1 MTAPQ
6 TTNVPNEGGADRAAL
21 REHLLDILR
30 ASIRERSE
38 QAVRNFMKRMLALPE
53 AGMRSRILAEK
64 LRTYDAELCLA
75 LLSALLERS
84 VRRETK
90 AQQLLL
96 DLCTARPLAAVL
108 GYENT
113 RRVYELAHCRDE
125 ERITQLFLFS
135 RNEGARLPGKG
146 FLEREN
152 DKLPDESLGWRK
164 KCARGSDR
172 LKLDRLLFDRNP
184 TVIRLLLQNSRII
197 ERDVVKIAAMRP
209 ANPLC
214 LHEVFANERW
224 RRRYQVKVA
233 LACNPYTPVDIA
245 LACVPHLMVPRLK
258 YLATNGKTHP
268 TIRSIAID
276 ILRRRGIRISGMP
289 KPNLS
294 ESEEAE
300 QTPEFLVDVERIAR
314 ELDAWRADE
323 DGPLAGE
330 SEDN

>member
-1 MTAPQ
+1 M
-6 TTNVPNEGGADRAAL
+6 GRL
-21 REHLLDILR
+21 
-30 ASIRERSE
+30 
-38 QAVRNFMKRMLALPE
+38 LALPE
-53 AGMRSRILAEK
+53 PGMRSRIVAEK

-75 LLSALLERS
+75 LLSVLLERS
-84 VRRETK
+84 IRRDTK

-96 DLCTARPLAAVL
+96 DLCTARPLATVL

-113 RRVYELAHCRDE
+113 RRVYELAHFRDE

-135 RNEGARLPGKG
+135 KNEGTRQPGKA

-164 KCARGSDR
+164 KCARGTNR

-184 TVIRLLLQNSRII
+184 TVIRLLLQNPRII

-276 ILRRRGIRISGMP
+276 ILRRRGITTSRPS
-289 KPNLS
+289 KPTTT

-300 QTPEFLVDVERIAR
+300 QSPEFLVDVEKIAR
-314 ELDAWRADE
+314 ELDAWRADN

-330 SEDN
+330 SEEV